1 VDAEKFGSSFMAW
14 WIALQPEWRI
24 KDDGSFNYEA
34 PKEEDWSVLQK
45 GGTAGLY
52 TVVVALL
59 WWVRVLT
66 PEISASFRAWEA
78 VQDVQWVIEQI
89 SVKFAPAIKKRRGED
104 LGGSGNSKKKR
115 YV

>member
-1 VDAEKFGSSFMAW
+1 MDAEKFGSLFMAW

-24 KDDGSFNYEA
+24 KDDRSFNYKA

-66 PEISASFRAWEA
+66 PEISASFHAWEA
-78 VQDVQWVIEQI
+78 VRDVQWVIEQI
-89 SVKFAPAIKKRRGED
+89 SVKFAPAIKKR
-104 LGGSGNSKKKR
+104 
-115 YV
+115 